1 MYSLLIYNVL
11 LRWEGGAVCHESN
24 LSEGVITGMNY
35 YLIPSLLGLK

>member
-11 LRWEGGAVCHESN
+11 LRGAVCHESN